1 MGLEVKAALL
11 DGDFF
16 FATLAAGALEL
27 LEFLLDGRFMLAVF
41 VVGEL
46 QEDQAQHRSA
56 VLAGFQI
63 GVGSELVG
71 S

>member
-1 MGLEVKAALL
+1 MGLEVEAALL

-16 FATLAAGALEL
+16 FAALTACTLEL
-27 LEFLLDGRFMLAVF
+27 LEFLLDRCFMLAVF

-46 QEDQAQHRSA
+46 QEDQAQHRGA
-56 VLAGFQI
+56 VLAGLEV

-71 S
+71 C